1 MEYGQEEL
9 MATWTGRG
17 KASLTFKKKENPTS
31 STEEHTAVTK
41 QKLDTDLDMLAQK
54 KIRVTEQS
62 HAELNSRNM
71 KVK

>member
-1 MEYGQEEL
+1 M
-9 MATWTGRG
+9 
-17 KASLTFKKKENPTS
+17 TFKKKENPTS